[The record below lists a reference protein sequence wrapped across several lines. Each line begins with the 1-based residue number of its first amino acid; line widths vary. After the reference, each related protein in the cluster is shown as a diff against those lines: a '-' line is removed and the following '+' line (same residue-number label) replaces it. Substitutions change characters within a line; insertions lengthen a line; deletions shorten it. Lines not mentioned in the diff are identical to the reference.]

1 MKTNLCEVLLEDWK
15 RTYKL
20 KTGYE
25 YPYDSSDKKA
35 IAMIINKIKQ
45 LKPGLNTEKMHEAVN
60 WYFTNCFEFA
70 PKWILE
76 NIDLKII
83 NSKFPSIYKNI
94 RSANPAKIYAENN
107 YKENYNKFGNKNISF
122 SKNEPTQLTEILK
135 SISTGK

>member
-1 MKTNLCEVLLEDWK
+1 MKTNLCELLLEDWK

-20 KTGYE
+20 KTGYV
-25 YPYDSSDKKA
+25 YPSDSSDKKA

-45 LKPGLNTEKMHEAVN
+45 LKPDLDSPKMQEAVN

-83 NSKFPSIYKNI
+83 NSKFASIYKNI

-107 YKENYNKFGNKNISF
+107 YRENYNRSGNKKTSF
-122 SKNEPTQLTEILK
+122 SINEPTQLTEILK